1 MTLFCVYW
9 TISEKRKAKA
19 DAETSALR
27 VLLRGRSY
35 MFGRFAA
42 GFVLVT
48 VAWRDGAEGREKRDD
63 VVGERWSTEDWEEF
77 ETTERRGWG

>member
-1 MTLFCVYW
+1 
-9 TISEKRKAKA
+9 
-19 DAETSALR
+19 
-27 VLLRGRSY
+27 

>member
-1 MTLFCVYW
+1 VYW

-19 DAETSALR
+19 DAETSAFR

-42 GFVLVT
+42 GFVPV
-48 VAWRDGAEGREKRDD
+48 VVCWDGAEGREKRDV
-63 VVGERWSTEDWEEF
+63 VVGERWSTEDWEEL
-77 ETTERRGWG
+77 ETTERRGCG